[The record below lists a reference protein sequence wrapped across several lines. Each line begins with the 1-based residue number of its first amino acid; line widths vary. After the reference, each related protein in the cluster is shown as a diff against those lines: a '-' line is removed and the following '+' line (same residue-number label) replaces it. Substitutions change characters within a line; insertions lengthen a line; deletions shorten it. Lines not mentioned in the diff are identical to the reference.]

1 MFPELQHVWKLCKAA
16 ILAIGVLLSG
26 AAILEILRAYVTL
39 SEVHPWLGYG
49 FAALVGVT
57 VLSIGGYVVVNVAKR
72 PRVLTPPG
80 IRNHAEVTDREL
92 LKYLQ
97 YLQAYLAQLSRNPS
111 LPENE
116 RAATET
122 ARVSLMTELEKSLT
136 REEWVALI
144 QKVEEEDILPRL
156 KILDE
161 CAEKQVRHCVRDI
174 MLAIT
179 LSPFRA
185 VDLLVVLYRN
195 AAMVVRIIR
204 IYNCR
209 PLLREQLAIF
219 RDTLRIVATVNFLSF
234 GEKFTEQ
241 LFAQV
246 PFLGPVM
253 DNLVQ
258 GVGAG
263 LLTSATGHAAKY
275 RCRAFSGWNQEA
287 ATQHMAKMMTDFLA
301 DTRDLFTK
309 DVLPRLKPRLSALDA
324 WERVSQAFGTA
335 FEKTGEIVD
344 TLVTRPV
351 VAGGNAFVD
360 VSKATLRGVGTVG
373 KATIEVP
380 AKGIGQVG
388 RTVTRGAKHAAGSIL
403 GIFRRKPHDGNR

>member
-1 MFPELQHVWKLCKAA
+1 MFPELQHVWKLVKAT
-16 ILAIGVLLSG
+16 ILTIGILLSG
-26 AAILEILRAYVTL
+26 AAALEILRAYVTL
-39 SEVHPWLGYG
+39 SGVHPWLGYG
-49 FAALVGVT
+49 FVALVGVT
-57 VLSIGGYVVVNVAKR
+57 AVSIGGYFITNVARR
-72 PRVLTPPG
+72 PRVLTPPD
-80 IRNHAEVTDREL
+80 IRNHAEVTEREL

-97 YLQAYLAQLSRNPS
+97 YLQAYLARLSKNPS

-116 RAATET
+116 RLAAEAAQAALT
-122 ARVSLMTELEKSLT
+122 SDLEKSLT
-136 REEWVALI
+136 RDDWVALI
-144 QKVEEEDILPRL
+144 QRVEEEDILPRL
-156 KILDE
+156 QILDE
-161 CAEKQVRHCVRDI
+161 CAERQVRHSVRDI

-195 AAMVVRIIR
+195 AMMVVRVIQ
-204 IYNCR
+204 IYNSR

-219 RDTLRIVATVNFLSF
+219 RDTLRVVATVNFLSF

-241 LFAQV
+241 LFSQV

-275 RCRAFSGWNQEA
+275 RCRAFNGWNQEA

-309 DVLPRLKPRLSALDA
+309 DVLPHLKPRLSALDA
-324 WERVSQAFGTA
+324 WERVSQALGGA

-351 VAGGNAFVD
+351 MAGSNAFVD
-360 VSKATLRGVGTVG
+360 VGKATLRGVGTVG

-388 RTVTRGAKHAAGSIL
+388 RSITRGAKQTAGSIL
-403 GIFRRKPHDGNR
+403 GVFKQKPDDD